1 MMLNNILLAAIE
13 VQPIEPS
20 RIIDAAQ
27 GAGQGAVVAGQS
39 LAGSLAFIA
48 LFIGGF
54 ILLVGVGLAMAHITN
69 KVLKAGA
76 GIFLGTIIM
85 YVCLVYPDKIMGV
98 ISGILQSFFNYL
110 S

>member
-48 LFIGGF
+48 LFIGGEVVSF
-54 ILLVGVGLAMAHITN
+54 LIIDSRIISKKKFSRTTGDRTPKLGLILA
-69 KVLKAGA
+69 K
-76 GIFLGTIIM
+76 
-85 YVCLVYPDKIMGV
+85 
-98 ISGILQSFFNYL
+98 
-110 S
+110 

>member
-1 MMLNNILLAAIE
+1 MLNNILLAAIE

-76 GIFLGTIIM
+76 GIF
-85 YVCLVYPDKIMGV
+85 
-98 ISGILQSFFNYL
+98 
-110 S
+110 

>member
-1 MMLNNILLAAIE
+1 MINNILLGAVE

-76 GIFLGTIIM
+76 GIFRHNNN
-85 YVCLVYPDKIMGV
+85 VCMLS
-98 ISGILQSFFNYL
+98 ISGQNHGCYIRHTSIFL
-110 S
+110 